1 VYKELLGNWDDLLS
15 LPPDYTPA
23 TPPEKAFPRTSK
35 YTKDL
40 CQDKIFES
48 IKQKCPEP
56 AEPDHMVIVKEEE
69 DKKTSALGRPPA
81 KRAPFLVSQI

>member
-1 VYKELLGNWDDLLS
+1 MICSPFPLTIHLPHHQRKLSPGPALLRAL
-15 LPPDYTPA
+15 
-23 TPPEKAFPRTSK
+23 SK